1 MKKILLLLVMVFLL
15 TGCGAEY
22 TLIYENGIFRE
33 ELSIPKDKLDEE
45 EFSDALEFIGRE
57 EKKVNYTQEDTKDKK
72 IIKQKLGENFITTD
86 IIEYCYNHIYVL
98 NDKKVISISTDKN
111 NYCSDKNIVVKLK
124 TDKEVLSSNANK
136 VEGNT
141 YIWTD
146 FSDGIDVQISKDRER
161 TENNSIKSNILIR
174 IIIVGIFLVI
184 FIPIVIFVKKKNR
197 E

>member
-72 IIKQKLGENFITTD
+72 IIKQKLGEKFTTTD

-111 NYCSDKNIVVKLK
+111 NYCSDKNIVIKLK

-184 FIPIVIFVKKKNR
+184 LIPIVIFVKKKNR